1 MFSSKVQK
9 NVNQCSKIQQ
19 SQKSR
24 ISIFGI
30 HFEREKFRSYNQI
43 NIAGVSVTILA
54 AGGQGKVGG
63 GGGGV
68 GGGILHV
75 FHIIPV
81 QISKYR
87 RGIRREKKGKFT
99 SLRPLMTPLIFSRD
113 EKEMQG
119 DLYR

>member
-63 GGGGV
+63 GGGGGV
-68 GGGILHV
+68 GGGG
-75 FHIIPV
+75 FYMFS
-81 QISKYR
+81 ISFLY
-87 RGIRREKKGKFT
+87 KFRNT
-99 SLRPLMTPLIFSRD
+99 
-113 EKEMQG
+113 G
-119 DLYR
+119 GG